1 MGKPRFIAA
10 SFSGKLKKEERR
22 VRTEGTEGT
31 EKDENIEDI
40 PDGVEENMPT

>member
-1 MGKPRFIAA
+1 VHIGKALGTP
-10 SFSGKLKKEERR
+10 KKEERR

-40 PDGVEENMPT
+40 PDGVEENIPT